1 MYLKRLELNSFKTFA
16 DPTTLEFGPGV
27 TGIVGP
33 NGSGKS
39 NLADA
44 ILWCLGEQSMKSL
57 RSARAHD
64 VIFAGSESRRRAGV
78 GEVSL
83 TLDNGDGAL
92 PLDFAEITITRRV
105 FRTGEGEYFINRV
118 PCRLRDIHELLL
130 DTGIGKHAYSMISQT
145 EIDRILSV
153 RSEDRRE
160 IFEQAA
166 GIQRYRQ
173 RKNEAGRK
181 LDRVCANLLRVNDI
195 LHELESQ
202 VEPLAQQSEAARQ
215 YKELSKELFD
225 LKLSLMVHQRRA
237 LRENL
242 ERARDREVELEQEMG
257 AAQTRSHQLAGEE
270 VEVRARLQELE
281 GRLEETRTLV
291 GQLASEADRA
301 EGRLNLTK
309 QRIEDLKSQR
319 AQAEE
324 ELKQLEAQ
332 QRAAEEELAAAE
344 RERPALEARARELRA
359 EIEARAQRLRGDTGT
374 LRRTGNSAEEQRS
387 GHLDT
392 LRELA
397 DARNRLGQCESLLG
411 AARARIAR
419 LKEQRE
425 ALRSEREELT
435 ARAEE
440 AARAVSEMRARRER
454 EAGELAALRLEEETA
469 EAAGG
474 ELAEEELK
482 LRERLSAVSS
492 RQRALQEMEKAREGL
507 RAGTRAVLAA
517 AESGRLA
524 GEYRTV
530 AELVRA
536 SKELEA
542 AIEAA
547 LGPAMGDLVV
557 PTEKEAAAA
566 IAFLKET
573 KSGRATFLPKSRVRV
588 GSRPEGMA
596 ELARRGGCLGVAADL
611 VECERGAEEIVEQLL
626 GRVLVMDSLEAAL
639 EVSRS
644 GGGWRAIVT
653 REGDVVR
660 PWGAVTGGSRPAQ
673 AGLLGRGREIKEL
686 EAEGKELAGEL
697 ERITR
702 EMGQVRGRAEKARES
717 AKARR
722 RELERTG
729 AALAEAERGADVMAE
744 KARLEGEREEALL
757 AEESALEEEARE
769 IEQERGEAA
778 ARVEEMDGR
787 KRAAEAAMAEAESAL
802 AAGRDAREELT
813 ATTSEMRVQLTE
825 VEGDLRALE
834 ARVEKVRQSLRM
846 LGAGIADKSSLRERA
861 EAVQRDAE
869 QGLGEL
875 GGECER
881 LREAHRRAEEELVRS
896 QEERSQRL
904 ESLATNREAAAETR
918 AEIEAA
924 QNRRHRLELRVTQLK
939 SEIGFCERTLAE
951 EYRITLEEAEQK
963 AGPIES
969 RTAAQQRVKELQAG
983 VEGLGEV
990 NLGSIEEYERVK
1002 QRLEFLSGQR
1012 ADLDGARED
1021 LQQAITEIDK
1031 EATARFLAGFERVRK
1046 ELQRFFVRLFGGGS
1060 AELTLTDRENV
1071 LECGIDVTVTVPGKK
1086 TRDLLQLSGGERAL
1100 TAAAILFSLLKVKPS
1115 PFVILDEVDAP
1126 LDDSNIGRY
1135 CDVLRE
1141 FARESQFIV
1150 ITHNK
1155 GTMEAADVLYG
1166 VTIEEA
1172 GVSTLIGMRLR
1183 DEQQPPPAERGVEGG
1198 VVEMPE
1204 PAEEPA
1210 GESAEGTAEQAA

>member
-64 VIFAGSESRRRAGV
+64 VIFTGSESRRRAGA

-195 LHELESQ
+195 IHELESQ
-202 VEPLAQQSEAARQ
+202 VEPLAQQSETARQ

-237 LRENL
+237 LKENL

-270 VEVRARLQELE
+270 VELRARLQELE
-281 GRLEETRTLV
+281 GRLEETRALV
-291 GQLASEADRA
+291 GRLASEADRA

-309 QRIEDLKSQR
+309 QRIEDLKAQR

-324 ELKQLEAQ
+324 ELKELETQ
-332 QRAAEEELAAAE
+332 QRAAAEELAAAE
-344 RERPALEARARELRA
+344 RERPELEARARELRA
-359 EIEARAQRLRGDTGT
+359 EIEAREQRLREDTGT
-374 LRRTGNSAEEQRS
+374 LRRTGESAEEQRS

-474 ELAEEELK
+474 ELAAEELK

-492 RQRALQEMEKAREGL
+492 RQHALQEMERAREGL

-547 LGPAMGDLVV
+547 LGPATGDLVV

-573 KSGRATFLPKSRVRV
+573 KGGRATFLPKSRVRV

-611 VECERGAEEIVEQLL
+611 VECEPGAEEIVEQLL
-626 GRVLVMDSLEAAL
+626 GQVLVMDSLEAAL
-639 EVSRS
+639 EVSRG

-653 REGDVVR
+653 RDGDVVR
-660 PWGAVTGGSRPAQ
+660 PWGAVTGGSRPAR

-686 EAEGKELAGEL
+686 EAEGKELEGEL
-697 ERITR
+697 ERITG
-702 EMGQVRGRAEKARES
+702 EMRQMRGRAEKARES

-722 RELERTG
+722 RELESAG

-757 AEESALEEEARE
+757 AEESALEEESRE

-802 AAGRDAREELT
+802 AAGRDAREDLT
-813 ATTSEMRVQLTE
+813 TTTSEMRVRLTE

-834 ARVEKVRQSLRM
+834 ARVEKVRQSLQM
-846 LGAGIADKSSLRERA
+846 LEAGIADKSSLRERA
-861 EAVQRDAE
+861 EAAQGDAE
-869 QGLGEL
+869 QSLGEL

-1031 EATARFLAGFERVRK
+1031 EATARFLAGFERIQN

-1183 DEQQPPPAERGVEGG
+1183 DEQQPPAERE

-1210 GESAEGTAEQAA
+1210 GESTEGTAEQAA